1 MRDVQSE
8 PRDEIVCRARVD
20 PSCYHGRTIEE
31 VGLEEAMDTWR
42 EDGTY
47 DQADA
52 GPGGLVESIVC
63 DPCYVTL
70 MPYSPSKLLLRAE
83 IPDAIRAY
91 REMHPTIPG
100 TT

>member
-1 MRDVQSE
+1 MRDDRPE
-8 PRDEIVCRARVD
+8 PRDEIVCRARID
-20 PSCYHGRTIEE
+20 PSCYHGRTIQE

-63 DPCYVTL
+63 DACYVEL
-70 MPYSPSKLLLRAE
+70 MPYSASRQLLRAE
-83 IPDAIRAY
+83 IPDAIRAWH
-91 REMHPTIPG
+91 EMHPTIPG
-100 TT
+100 VE